1 MAEMSPAPG
10 EAPAPVTALAGAELI
25 RSLVPTLPNEAGVY
39 RMLDERGEALYV
51 GKAKSL
57 KKRVPAYAKA
67 QGLPARLQRMV
78 ALTRAMEFVT
88 TASEVEALLL
98 EANLIKRYR
107 PPFNIVLR
115 DDKSFPYIFLRTGH
129 EFPLIGK
136 HRGAKRPETEY
147 FGPFASAGAVN
158 DTLNALLKAFPL
170 RSCRDSIF
178 AARTRPCLQYQIKR
192 CSAPCVGRVGAETYG
207 RIVSEVREFLS
218 GKSDEV
224 QTRLQ
229 GEMLDAS
236 GKLDFERA
244 AVLRDRLKA
253 MAHIQARQGI
263 NTEAV
268 EDADVVAGHQEG
280 GQVCIQVFFYRAGR
294 NYGNRA
300 YYPAHTKDATSGEIL
315 AAFLA
320 QFYAERV
327 PARLVLL
334 VEPVAEQA
342 LLAEALAVRAGRKV
356 ELLVPR
362 RGGRRQLVEIALT
375 NARQALARRL
385 ADTASQ
391 EALLEQLA
399 DRFDLPE
406 TPARVEVYDNS
417 HIQGS
422 NAIGAF
428 IVAGLEGF
436 DKRSYRTFNIKGGE
450 LAAGDDYA
458 MMREVLQRR
467 FARLIKDDPERT
479 SESWPGLVVIDGGA
493 GQLAAAQA
501 VLGELGLVDLPL
513 LAVAKGPERNAGQER
528 FFLPGREPLALDPRD
543 PVLYFVQ
550 RLRDEA
556 HRFAIQ
562 THRGK
567 RTRDIGRSVL
577 DQVPGVGAK
586 RKRALL
592 NHFGSARGVSEAG
605 VLDLGRVPGIDRAV
619 AKAIHDFFHDG
630 A

>member
-1 MAEMSPAPG
+1 M
-10 EAPAPVTALAGAELI
+10 
-25 RSLVPTLPNEAGVY
+25 
-39 RMLDERGEALYV
+39 
-51 GKAKSL
+51 
-57 KKRVPAYAKA
+57 
-67 QGLPARLQRMV
+67 
-78 ALTRAMEFVT
+78 
-88 TASEVEALLL
+88 
-98 EANLIKRYR
+98 
-107 PPFNIVLR
+107 
-115 DDKSFPYIFLRTGH
+115 
-129 EFPLIGK
+129 
-136 HRGAKRPETEY
+136 
-147 FGPFASAGAVN
+147 
-158 DTLNALLKAFPL
+158 
-170 RSCRDSIF
+170 
-178 AARTRPCLQYQIKR
+178 
-192 CSAPCVGRVGAETYG
+192 
-207 RIVSEVREFLS
+207 REFLS

-334 VEPVAEQA
+334 VEPVPEQA

-406 TPARVEVYDNS
+406 APARVEVYDNS

-428 IVAGLEGF
+428 IVAGPEGF

-467 FARLIKDDPERT
+467 FARLIKEDPERA
-479 SESWPGLVVIDGGA
+479 ERELARAGGHRRRC
-493 GQLAAAQA
+493 GAA
-501 VLGELGLVDLPL
+501 
-513 LAVAKGPERNAGQER
+513 RR
-528 FFLPGREPLALDPRD
+528 RPGRPGRARAWSTCRCSRWPRV
-543 PVLYFVQ
+543 PSATPA
-550 RLRDEA
+550 RSGSSCPAASPWRWT
-556 HRFAIQ
+556 RAIRSS
-562 THRGK
+562 TLSSGCATRRIGSRSRPIAGK

-605 VLDLGRVPGIDRAV
+605 VLDLERVPGIDRAV